1 MRGRTKHSSGHGDV
15 LSPRASTA
23 SRMTLQCPRWRRG
36 GGDGRTGLM
45 VTEGTRP
52 TSRHGPVRARNGRPS
67 PFEGSTV
74 LFRGCSALAVQEWV
88 AQCRRADTGLTAQYR
103 TVAGMASPR
112 GLAEQRRDLTPRH
125 IRGTARICKC
135 QSIKWL
141 DRGSRYGGGVSAGPS
156 GEVDLTR
163 GGVSPQARRDLA
175 RGGAQPSSK
184 ANLARGGAQPS
195 SEAEFG

>member
-67 PFEGSTV
+67 PFEGST
-74 LFRGCSALAVQEWV
+74 VQEWV